1 MLGAFNFYKDM
12 YDVSELKQMVF
23 IDIETTTGKKTYD
36 DVIDENPALDQY
48 WEVKCKQLKASEPIE
63 LGDLDKNQMY
73 PKMAGLYPEWGKIV
87 CISIGQIKF
96 NEDGEPVD
104 FNATSYYDDNE
115 QSLLEK
121 FNDVARRIMSKYP
134 NMQWVGHNIKGFDL
148 PYIIKRS
155 LVSGL
160 AVPKAFHL
168 HRQKPWENCLL
179 DTQDVWKFGGW
190 NSAKL
195 GLISELL
202 NIPSPKQDLEGS
214 MVSQVYW
221 EGNNLE
227 RIKDYCE
234 LDIKATA
241 NIMLKISGMSIV
253 EDSAPF

>member
-1 MLGAFNFYKDM
+1 M
-12 YDVSELKQMVF
+12 YEVSELKQMVF
-23 IDIETTTGKKTYD
+23 IDIETTTGKKTYN
-36 DVIDENPALDQY
+36 DVISENPAIEQY
-48 WEVKCKQLKASEPIE
+48 WDLKCKQLKASEPIE
-63 LGDLDKNQMY
+63 LGNLENNQIY

-96 NEDGEPVD
+96 DDDGDPVS
-104 FNATSYYDDNE
+104 FNAKSYYNDNE
-115 QSLLEK
+115 QTLLEEFTEVSRK
-121 FNDVARRIMSKYP
+121 IMSKYP
-134 NMQWVGHNIKGFDL
+134 QMKWVGHNIKGFDL

-155 LVSGL
+155 LINEVS
-160 AVPKAFHL
+160 VPKAFYL
-168 HRQKPWENCLL
+168 HKQKPWENCLL

-195 GLISELL
+195 GLISEIL

-221 EGNNLE
+221 EGGNLE

-241 NIMLKISGMSIV
+241 NILLKMSSIPIF
-253 EDSAPF
+253 E

>member
-1 MLGAFNFYKDM
+1 M
-12 YDVSELKQMVF
+12 YEVSELKQMVF
-23 IDIETTTGKKTYD
+23 IDIETTTRKKTYD
-36 DVIDENPALDQY
+36 EVIAENPAIDQY
-48 WEVKCKQLKASEPIE
+48 WELKCNQLRAAEQIE

-96 NEDGEPVD
+96 DEDGDPAS
-104 FNATSYYDDNE
+104 FSAKSYYGDDE
-115 QSLLEK
+115 QTLLEE
-121 FNDVARRIMSKYP
+121 FTDVSRKIISKYP
-134 NMQWVGHNIKGFDL
+134 QMQWVGHNIKGFDL

-155 LVSGL
+155 LINEVK
-160 AVPKAFHL
+160 VPKAFYL
-168 HRQKPWENCLL
+168 HKQKPWENCLI
-179 DTQDVWKFGGW
+179 DTQDIWKFGGY

-195 GLISELL
+195 GLISEIL

-221 EGNNLE
+221 EGGNLE

-241 NIMLKISGMSIV
+241 NIMLKISSLPI
-253 EDSAPF
+253 F